1 MAMRPLEKL
10 PTIRAKLGSV
20 IVFAVAVTLLVSYV
34 LIAFYL
40 RNSPRDTEEIAAL
53 GLAGKAALGSLDH
66 IPGNTMIVTRSADGN
81 VTVQGTDLGLQAPT
95 FDDGVPHWGV
105 TGRITYAAVPTTD
118 GGWVTVLRP
127 SPSRGSL
134 GRISATFGFLQSSWW
149 QFLLAGA
156 MAGFISL
163 LLARWLARGMTQP
176 LRDMAAAARR
186 MEVGDYSV
194 RVQARSRDEVGQ
206 LAAAF
211 NRMTAELEDL
221 ERSRRDLVAN
231 VSHELKTPIA
241 AIRAHL
247 ENLADG
253 VEVADPRT
261 LQLMLS
267 QTERLGRLVD
277 QLLDLSRLESG
288 EVPFQ
293 VEVVPLA
300 PLVSRVISE
309 ISMGRSISDVRI
321 DDDVPPHLAAEAD
334 AERIHQVL
342 FNLVDNAVRFTPHGG
357 SVTVSARRRN
367 GSVEVAVSDTGAGIP
382 PEHLPRLFERFYRA
396 DPARGRGEGGTG
408 IGLAIA
414 RSVVEAHGGH
424 IRAESQPG
432 HGSIFTFDLPAA
444 DASDR

>member
-20 IVFAVAVTLLVSYV
+20 IVLAVAVTLLVSYV

-53 GLAGKAALGSLDH
+53 GLAGRAAIGQLDH
-66 IPGNTMIVTRSADGN
+66 IPGNTMIVTRDPDGN
-81 VTVQGTDLGLQAPT
+81 VTVQGADLHLQVPT
-95 FDDGVPHWGV
+95 FVDGVPHWGV
-105 TGRITYAAVPTTD
+105 TGRITYAAVPTPG

-149 QFLLAGA
+149 QFLLAGTV
-156 MAGFISL
+156 AGFISL

-176 LRDMAAAARR
+176 LRDMAAAAHR

-194 RVQARSRDEVGQ
+194 RVHARSRDEVGQ

-309 ISMGRSISDVRI
+309 ISMGRSVADVRI
-321 DDDVPPHLAAEAD
+321 EHDIAAHLAAEAD
-334 AERIHQVL
+334 AERIPDGTRVQV
-342 FNLVDNAVRFTPHGG
+342 
-357 SVTVSARRRN
+357 SVT
-367 GSVEVAVSDTGAGIP
+367 DTGVGIQ
-382 PEHLPRLFERFYRA
+382 PEHLPRVFERFYRV
-396 DPARGRGEGGTG
+396 DPARSRDDGGTG

-414 RSVVEAHGGH
+414 RSIVEAHGGR
-424 IRAESQPG
+424 ILAKSDPG
-432 HGSIFTFDLPAA
+432 RGSAFTFDLPAVEA
-444 DASDR
+444 AVAANDRRVR